1 VDNRAEVREFLISR
15 RAKIT
20 PRQAGMPHI
29 GARRVP
35 GLRRGEVAALAGVSV
50 EYYSKLERG
59 AIAGVSASVLDA
71 IARALQLD
79 DAERAHLFHLA
90 HAADG
95 TSAGMRPRRRPGKR
109 WTPRP
114 SLQWV
119 LDKFT
124 APAIVRNG
132 RMDLLASNHLGWAMH
147 AALYDAAAGGQPSF
161 ARFTFLNLDAAHDFY
176 PDWGGAAD
184 TCIAI
189 LRTEAGRDPHDK
201 DLHDLVGE
209 LSTRSDEFR
218 RRWSAHNVRYHG
230 AGTKHFH
237 HHDVGDLQLAYE
249 SVDMISEPGLTL
261 TLYAAEPG
269 SPTAHALELLASWTA
284 VMNDAAENAHQAT

>member
-1 VDNRAEVREFLISR
+1 
-15 RAKIT
+15 
-20 PRQAGMPHI
+20 MPHI

-59 AIAGVSASVLDA
+59 AIAGVSTAVLDA

-124 APAIVRNG
+124 SPAIIRNG
-132 RMDLLASNHLGWAMH
+132 RMDLLASNHLGRAMH
-147 AALYDAAAGGQPSF
+147 AALYDAAAGGQPNF
-161 ARFTFLNLDAAHDFY
+161 ARFIFLDVDAAHDFY
-176 PDWGGAAD
+176 PDWDGAAD

-261 TLYAAEPG
+261 TFYAAEPS
-269 SPTAHALELLASWTA
+269 SPTAHALDLLASWTA
-284 VMNDAAENAHQAT
+284 VANDATENTHQAT

>member
-1 VDNRAEVREFLISR
+1 MDNRAEVREFLISR

-20 PRQAGMPHI
+20 PQQAGMRQI

-90 HAADG
+90 HAVDG
-95 TSAGMRPRRRPGKR
+95 TSAGMRPAAAPANAGRPVRACNGCSTKY
-109 WTPRP
+109 
-114 SLQWV
+114 S
-119 LDKFT
+119 
-124 APAIVRNG
+124 APAIIRNG
-132 RMDLLASNHLGWAMH
+132 RMDLLASNHLGRAM
-147 AALYDAAAGGQPSF
+147 YSTVYEYAAGDQPNF
-161 ARFTFLNLDAAHDFY
+161 ARSTFPGPRRCPRLLPRLGRGRRHV
-176 PDWGGAAD
+176 
-184 TCIAI
+184 
-189 LRTEAGRDPHDK
+189 RRDPAHRSRPRPLRH

-209 LSTRSDEFR
+209 LSTRSEDFR
-218 RRWSAHNVRYHG
+218 RRWSAHNVRNHG

-237 HHDVGDLQLAYE
+237 DHDVGDLELAYE
-249 SVDMISEPGLTL
+249 SVDMISNPGLTL
-261 TLYAAEPG
+261 TLYAAEPA
-269 SPTAHALELLASWTA
+269 SPTANALDLLASWTA
-284 VMNDAAENAHQAT
+284 AADDTTVHDGDRP